1 MSHDQEEIGV
11 NVPNIPL
18 VLQQQ
23 RLRHITSL
31 FIRNLAISLPSQ
43 DQGNGRHNEF
53 QQPHLYFTIHSDETT
68 DGVRGR
74 QKNDSS
80 QTALYESEKVAYTS
94 NPSWASFKI
103 NETAFASLTEFILR
117 LWIGHNGNYMPALH
131 WQISLKKLQYLGNTL
146 FNEDVHY
153 HSNAVVFKMNGLY
166 HGHNTSVNTTI
177 HSGMLDCSDIRNS
190 YSVFALQRIA
200 ACYKMNRRSKQKRD
214 HHQHHINVQLLGNSP
229 VVQLKCAMESL
240 HHRIAHLR
248 SLLKREKALLTNERK
263 EANKQCLK
271 LQQSVSD
278 LAKKKEHLQVHQ
290 SRHKDSHNLYLCNRE
305 NAAHLAGQLALQ
317 RRNILSEL
325 THIFPIATVRHTLP
339 SPRKKGVAVVSDVY
353 VICGVKLPDSEHF
366 NTKED
371 NHTSVA
377 LGYAAQLLSMMSQF
391 LLVAM
396 RYQIVQQGSHSSV
409 IDHVTEKL
417 NDKERIFPIYVRGNK
432 DRFLFEYGVFLFN
445 KNIAQLRYHCGLGTQ
460 DLRPTL
466 HNIRT
471 LLQDRL
477 GAKPISLGSS
487 SIKSG
492 SFLVPTTATE
502 SKSDMLVELG
512 ESSKGSLYDNTV
524 ASLQVCGM
532 FNFSRTQNF
541 TWYLC
546 FVNTVFA
553 GNSQMGTS
561 LNLLVD
567 YQPLAGW
574 LVFLAKNEA
583 KSTDLSSLR
592 GELFG
597 ATEMK
602 KSRDRSPHL
611 SDHGR
616 DTTQFQ
622 PLSSKDIRTRLNTES
637 VESISPSFTPHRTQL
652 TGLEELGQSNDLNN
666 KESFATARAELFGTK
681 SSMQKVYEPTRWG
694 KRVTGKV
701 NVRNSSQRD
710 ELFGKSG
717 FNSRNDEFRTKS
729 DTGSSKSSSE
739 SFVEDFI
746 IVTDCSDKEKKSG
759 EGFSYMSALS
769 DHHSTDQNGEK
780 NGLSIELKNPNPFRV
795 SAAGQLTSFSQ
806 SDDLD
811 LC

>member
-1 MSHDQEEIGV
+1 MSYDQEEIGV

-43 DQGNGRHNEF
+43 DQGYGRHNEF

-68 DGVRGR
+68 DGVRGK

-103 NETAFASLTEFILR
+103 NGTVFASLTEFILR

-131 WQISLKKLQYLGNTL
+131 WQISLKKLQYLGKTL

-200 ACYKMNRRSKQKRD
+200 ACYKMNRRSKEKRD
-214 HHQHHINVQLLGNSP
+214 HHQHHINIQLLGNSP

-325 THIFPIATVRHTLP
+325 THIFPISTVRHTLP

-391 LLVAM
+391 LLVPL

-492 SFLVPTTATE
+492 SFLVPTMATE
-502 SKSDMLVELG
+502 SKSDMLVDLG

-524 ASLQVCGM
+524 ASLQ
-532 FNFSRTQNF
+532 
-541 TWYLC
+541 
-546 FVNTVFA
+546 
-553 GNSQMGTS
+553 
-561 LNLLVD
+561 
-567 YQPLAGW
+567 
-574 LVFLAKNEA
+574 KNA

-597 ATEMK
+597 ASEMK

-611 SDHGR
+611 SDHRR

-637 VESISPSFTPHRTQL
+637 VESVSPSFTPYRTQL
-652 TGLEELGQSNDLNN
+652 TGLEELGQSNNLNN

-681 SSMQKVYEPTRWG
+681 SSMQKIYEPTRWG
-694 KRVTGKV
+694 KKVTGKV
-701 NVRNSSQRD
+701 NSRNSSQRD

-739 SFVEDFI
+739 AFVEDFI
-746 IVTDCSDKEKKSG
+746 IVTDCSDKEKTPG

-769 DHHSTDQNGEK
+769 DHHSTDQIGEE